1 MGNGFLEILKEVT
14 IFMLAG
20 QMLVHLLPTLEYRK
34 YARVILGVMLL
45 SQLALPILSLADSGV
60 KELFSEALTQYEQ
73 EMDRIGGEVSS
84 VEFLEGDYADDALT
98 ETVRQRLASPAQEQ
112 GVRIMEAVADGEGGL
127 TIIVT
132 EQGEETASG
141 RIAIQIDPIEVTPS
155 ENEKSPKVQDENME
169 RAEKAENLRTLFAD
183 TLQMGMEKLE
193 VIWDG

>member
-1 MGNGFLEILKEVT
+1 M
-14 IFMLAG
+14 
-20 QMLVHLLPTLEYRK
+20 
-34 YARVILGVMLL
+34 
-45 SQLALPILSLADSGV
+45 
-60 KELFSEALTQYEQ
+60 
-73 EMDRIGGEVSS
+73 
-84 VEFLEGDYADDALT
+84 EFLEGDYADDALT

-155 ENEKSPKVQDENME
+155 ENEKSPKVQDEDME
-169 RAEKAENLRTLFAD
+169 RAENLRTLFAD
-183 TLQMGMEKLE
+183 TLQMGTEKLE